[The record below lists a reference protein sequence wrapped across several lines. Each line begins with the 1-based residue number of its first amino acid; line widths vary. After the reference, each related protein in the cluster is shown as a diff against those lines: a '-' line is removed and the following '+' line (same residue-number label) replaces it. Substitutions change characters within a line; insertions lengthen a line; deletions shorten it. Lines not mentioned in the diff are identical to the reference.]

1 MILREHLSNS
11 TMHVSEDAY
20 SYAMADLPEGWVTAK
35 LSDIYIFEGGGTPD
49 RSYPAYWNGE
59 IPWASVKDIKDK
71 FIDDTIE

>member
-1 MILREHLSNS
+1 MEFLGIGIQFSTIILREHLLNS

-49 RSYPAYWNGE
+49 KSYPVY
-59 IPWASVKDIKDK
+59 
-71 FIDDTIE
+71 